1 MKKLVLI
8 LLLACGFH
16 QLKAQQKLEVKPG
29 NLLSGTDLFKPFKPM
44 VDSSWKQSLI
54 HPKTAS
60 PIAQPFYSTMPV
72 VKLSSTDH
80 MPVAIVTDPERHS
93 MVKRITIVTPNDMA
107 AKPTP

>member
-8 LLLACGFH
+8 LLLICGFH

-29 NLLSGTDLFKPFKPM
+29 NPLLGADLFKPFKPM
-44 VDSSWKQSLI
+44 TDSSWKRSLV
-54 HPKTAS
+54 HPKTVL

-80 MPVAIVTDPERHS
+80 MPIAVVTDPERHS
-93 MVKRITIVTPNDMA
+93 MVERITVIDPLAQTP
-107 AKPTP
+107 KPTP